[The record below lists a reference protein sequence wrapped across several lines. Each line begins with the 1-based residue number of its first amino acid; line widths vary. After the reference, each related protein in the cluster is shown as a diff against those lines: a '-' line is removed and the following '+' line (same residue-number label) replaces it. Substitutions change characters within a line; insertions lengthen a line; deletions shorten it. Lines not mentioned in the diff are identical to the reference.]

1 MNISDLVIDN
11 YPKLNIDK
19 KTLSTEYNI
28 NSNEDISISLNN
40 AIILS
45 NNNIS
50 EVKENVIFLQNEV
63 EISSKDVISVIYYV
77 EI

>member
-28 NSNEDISISLNN
+28 NSNKDISISLNN